1 MAITIKQLRAFIAVA
16 ELRNFA
22 AAAEQLHLSQPALS
36 LAVKSLEQLAG
47 GQLLAR
53 TTRSFALTPEGELFY
68 PVARRLVE
76 DWSRAVD
83 ELHQQFSLRSGALS
97 IAAMPS
103 FAGNLMPQALADYSR
118 RYPAIR
124 VTLQDVIAEEVVK
137 LVSTGRVELGIT
149 FIPEQ
154 TDALSELYIEP
165 LFEDR
170 FVALL
175 PAHHPLA
182 LRREISAQ
190 QLGDDSYIAL
200 QSPSLVSQL
209 IGEQL
214 GKVGLPFNPSY
225 QSHQLTTIGGMV
237 ANGLGVSIVPS
248 FSATQMQQLGCACLP
263 LVEPAICCTVGVLY
277 RRRTALSSAAG
288 AMLQT
293 LCDTFKNMPSAS
305 INLPYSAANLTDN
318 NPAKLGAEQPALV
331 QSSAEQFRLF

>member
-1 MAITIKQLRAFIAVA
+1 MAITIKQLRGFIAVA

-36 LAVKSLEQLAG
+36 LAIKSLEQQAG

-53 TTRSFALTPEGELFY
+53 TTRSFALTPEGERFY

-76 DWSRAVD
+76 DWNSAVE

-103 FAGNLMPQALADYSR
+103 FAGNLMPQALADYSL

-137 LVSTGRVELGIT
+137 LVSSGRVELGIT

-165 LFEDR
+165 LFEDQ

-182 LRREISAQ
+182 QQREINAR
-190 QLGDDSYIAL
+190 QLSEDSYIAL
-200 QSPSLVSQL
+200 QSPSLVSHL

-214 GKVGLPFNPSY
+214 DKVGLPFNPSY

-237 ANGLGVSIVPS
+237 ATGLGVSIVPS
-248 FSATQMQQLGCACLP
+248 FSATQMQQLGCTCLP
-263 LVEPAICCTVGVLY
+263 LVEPAISSTVGVLY

-288 AMLQT
+288 AMLET
-293 LCDTFKNMPSAS
+293 LCKTFKRMPKTTLSPP
-305 INLPYSAANLTDN
+305 ITTANSVQNKPSTV
-318 NPAKLGAEQPALV
+318 GAEQPALV
-331 QSSAEQFRLF
+331 QSTAEQFRLF